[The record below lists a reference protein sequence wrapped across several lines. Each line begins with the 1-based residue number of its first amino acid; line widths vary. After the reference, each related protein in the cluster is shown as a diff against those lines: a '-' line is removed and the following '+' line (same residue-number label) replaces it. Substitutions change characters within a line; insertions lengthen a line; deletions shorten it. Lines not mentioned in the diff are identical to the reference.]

1 MTMVDVTF
9 IKQGLLGF
17 DTYVAPQGP
26 PERTLGSLELV
37 NVHSWGPWRQFGA
50 NSVFVR
56 AYETS
61 ERMMETA
68 QYLDVQAAL
77 GREAADVDER
87 RERLGNIDCVLPSL
101 LADLAMLQ
109 ADVDAVEA
117 AVNAQDPA
125 HPQLVNV
132 RLLRAALAPTEERL
146 AYLEA
151 VEGMQWA
158 ACDP

>member
-1 MTMVDVTF
+1 
-9 IKQGLLGF
+9 
-17 DTYVAPQGP
+17 
-26 PERTLGSLELV
+26 
-37 NVHSWGPWRQFGA
+37 
-50 NSVFVR
+50 
-56 AYETS
+56 
-61 ERMMETA
+61 
-68 QYLDVQAAL
+68 
-77 GREAADVDER
+77 
-87 RERLGNIDCVLPSL
+87 
-101 LADLAMLQ
+101 MLQ